1 LDTVTQHSLSELEQS
16 ASAATRL
23 LKLLANEQRLM
34 ILCRLNERECSV
46 GDLSEHISLAQSAT
60 SQHLARL
67 RQEGIVETRR
77 DAQTIYYRLKD
88 PAAIRLL
95 DTLCKIYV

>member
-1 LDTVTQHSLSELEQS
+1 LNTVAERSVKSLEQQLNP
-16 ASAATRL
+16 AARL

-34 ILCRLNERECSV
+34 ILCRLVEGECSV
-46 GDLSEHISLAQSAT
+46 GDLSDHIGLAQSAT

-67 RQEGIVETRR
+67 RLEGIVDTRR
-77 DAQTIYYRLKD
+77 NAQTIYYSLND

-95 DTLCKIYV
+95 TTLGEIYG